1 MVLSPAAED
10 YLKTIYKLREANAN
24 NRANDTDESAAVTTQ
39 ALADGLEVAAP
50 SATAMV
56 KKLAALKLV
65 AHEPYRGVILTPAGE
80 KIALEVIRH
89 HRLVETFLSEVLG
102 MDWDQVHDEAEKWE
116 HVLSEEVEAKI
127 VLALNNPTHDPHG
140 APIPTLDGKIA
151 FDGWKPLLHA
161 GEGDRVTVRRV
172 SDRSPAVLRHLR
184 EVGLVPGARLEV
196 LRATPESGVLEL
208 QIEEQA
214 RIVGAEPARAVWV
227 SHDEDKTKS

>member
-1 MVLSPAAED
+1 MVLSTAAED
-10 YLKTIYKLREANAN
+10 YLKTIYKLREAGANA
-24 NRANDTDESAAVTTQ
+24 DGDSTPVTTQ
-39 ALADGLEVAAP
+39 ALADGLQVAAP

-56 KKLAALKLV
+56 KKLASLKLV
-65 AHEPYRGVILTPAGE
+65 AHEPYRGVSLTPAGE
-80 KIALEVIRH
+80 RIALEVIRH

-127 VLALNNPTHDPHG
+127 DAALNNPTHDPHG

-151 FDGWKPLLHA
+151 DDGWQPLLRA
-161 GEGDRVTVRRV
+161 SEGDRVTVRRV

-184 EVGLVPGARLEV
+184 EVGLIPGARLEV

-208 QIEEQA
+208 QVEKQS

-227 SHDEDKTKS
+227 SHDDEENEK